1 MITNTT
7 RGWVTRMQA
16 VCLSLLCAFALLG
29 LGGHALAQDPP
40 TATPT
45 VPVAATGDALVEAEV
60 ATEAPAFDS
69 GNVAWMLTST

>member
-29 LGGHALAQDPP
+29 LSGHALAQDPL
-40 TATPT
+40 
-45 VPVAATGDALVEAEV
+45 GERGRGIL
-60 ATEAPAFDS
+60 
-69 GNVAWMLTST
+69 G